1 MTKYAL
7 IFENLVR
14 DVIETNDT
22 PFDVAAPMF
31 WKDVTGLSPVIGSP
45 YNPSTDTITSPV
57 LPTIDVEN
65 TRSSA
70 LLLVDNTAGD
80 IRQRFITSAPGQEL
94 TYQEKA
100 EQAADFAAANYPTGQ
115 IANYPFIQVEVNV
128 TGLSPQAAADGIL
141 SRRTLWIQKGA
152 LIEEARLIGK
162 RDINVATDVIGINTA
177 LNTALT
183 ALNSIS

>member
-1 MTKYAL
+1 MKKYAL
-7 IFENLVR
+7 IFENIVR
-14 DVIETNDT
+14 DTLDT
-22 PFDVAAPMF
+22 ESQPFEVAEPMF
-31 WKDVTGLSPVIGSP
+31 WKDVTNTSVEIGDIHDPVA
-45 YNPSTDTITSPV
+45 DTISPQIV
-57 LPTIDVEN
+57 DLNAIKD
-65 TRSSA
+65 SSSM
-70 LLLVDNTAGD
+70 LVDNTAGEV
-80 IRQRFITSAPGQEL
+80 RKKFITSAPGQEL

-162 RDINVATDVIGINTA
+162 RDINIATDVAGITTA
-177 LNTALT
+177 LNTAIT
-183 ALNSIS
+183 TLNSIS

>member
-1 MTKYAL
+1 MNRYAL
-7 IFENLVR
+7 IFENTVH
-14 DVIETNDT
+14 DVIDSDV
-22 PFDVAAPMF
+22 PFEVADPMF
-31 WKDVTGLSPVIGSP
+31 WKDVTNTPASVGDIYDSV
-45 YNPSTDTITSPV
+45 TDTITTQIV
-57 LPTIDVEN
+57 DLNTIKG
-65 TRSSA
+65 SA
-70 LLLVDNTAGD
+70 SILVDNTAGD

-128 TGLSPQAAADGIL
+128 TGLSAQSAADGIL
-141 SRRTLWIQKGA
+141 TRRTLWIQKGA
-152 LIEEARLIGK
+152 LIEQARLIGK
-162 RDINVATDVIGINTA
+162 RDINTATDVAGITTA